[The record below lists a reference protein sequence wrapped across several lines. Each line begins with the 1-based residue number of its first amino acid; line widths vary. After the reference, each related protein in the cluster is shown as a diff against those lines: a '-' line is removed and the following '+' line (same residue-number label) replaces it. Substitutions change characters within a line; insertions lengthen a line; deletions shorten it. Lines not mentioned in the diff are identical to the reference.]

1 MIFLRFLLLY
11 YHKTGKISSLVLFRR
26 RVYFNIEGGMDMEH
40 FRLSP
45 AAETGLAHCAEVLER
60 YGLGLTAAERARLCG
75 SWRQALRDTGRVEL
89 GESILPR
96 LAMAFCDSPW
106 VERETWIETLEQ
118 LAELFCREKERRETP
133 DDVLLRRMRRLFDE
147 ARGSTELLAAIMEE
161 AP

>member
-1 MIFLRFLLLY
+1 MDYKYNAFISYRHASLDMTTAKTLHSLIEQYRVPKALRKDGRKKLGIVFRDQDELPASSNLNE
-11 YHKTGKISSLVLFRR
+11 KI
-26 RVYFNIEGGMDMEH
+26 
-40 FRLSP
+40 
-45 AAETGLAHCAEVLER
+45 C
-60 YGLGLTAAERARLCG
+60 
-75 SWRQALRDTGRVEL
+75 QALDNTEYLIV
-89 GESILPR
+89 ICTPNTPQ
-96 LAMAFCDSPW
+96 SPW